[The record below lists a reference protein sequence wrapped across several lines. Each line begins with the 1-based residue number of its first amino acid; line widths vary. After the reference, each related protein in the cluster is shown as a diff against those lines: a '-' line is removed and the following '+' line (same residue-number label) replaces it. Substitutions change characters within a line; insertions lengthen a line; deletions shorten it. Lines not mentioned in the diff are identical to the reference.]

1 MTTAQMP
8 QEQGTNLNCKDTQEG
23 MAQKPKILPTLK
35 EGKLRYAKLHLA
47 GKLKRKRKKPIN
59 YAQCQNTI
67 SIHQLECFF

>member
-35 EGKLRYAKLHLA
+35 ESKLRYAKLHLA
-47 GKLKRKRKKPIN
+47 GKLKKTKPIN

-67 SIHQLECFF
+67 LIHQLECFF